1 MLAAEIAERRE
12 KAGTKDGCAA
22 GGEDREVEDKGRR
35 SFLRHVEGLGEY
47 NTRGTRCQCLCC
59 GIFE

>member
-35 SFLRHVEGLGEY
+35 SFLRRLEGLEEY
-47 NTRGTRCQCLCC
+47 DIRGTECQYLCC